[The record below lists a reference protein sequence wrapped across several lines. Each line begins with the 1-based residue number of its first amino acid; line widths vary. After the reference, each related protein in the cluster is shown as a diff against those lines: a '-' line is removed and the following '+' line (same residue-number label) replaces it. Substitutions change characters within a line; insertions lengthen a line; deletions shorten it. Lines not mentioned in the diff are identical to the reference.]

1 VPEAVVREGVEEAV
15 DAPTW
20 SPVVARCFTVAA
32 VLLLGVIVV
41 AGIRASLSGWTATA
55 DDAFL
60 TLRSRD
66 VFSTQLPL
74 LSTASSG
81 SQLGGETFNH
91 PGPLAL
97 YLTAPFVA
105 IGGSGAM
112 PLACA
117 LINAAAV
124 GAVALLARRNARPTL
139 AAAVLA
145 VTALLVWS
153 MGSGLLADPWN
164 PHLAMLSFLA
174 AVVATWAT
182 LRGDPIAFPVALVF
196 ASLAGQTHLSV
207 TPMAA
212 VLVAVAAGA
221 VLTRIVRSRRR
232 DDPSE
237 LRRWVRWGAIGLGLG
252 ILSALPPIIEQV
264 AHGTDGNLARLARST
279 GLGTET
285 VGVERAVATIT
296 QKLVVPPFFGRG
308 SWEVP
313 VYGPTFVRGGAL
325 ALGIVAVVA
334 LFVATIVTA
343 VRRRDREL
351 LPLALLVGGLLVTGT
366 LLAARLPTF
375 LLGLRLS
382 NVRWIWPLAALTW
395 ATWVTGP
402 AEWLKRTVTT
412 RRAPHRAEHASP
424 DGTGS
429 DGTSSE
435 PTGRA
440 GTRPPTPIGAALTF
454 LAVTAVAALATVPSH
469 HDDLSG
475 SLPADRALLEQLWS
489 AAGPQLTGLDAI
501 ELAGGTT
508 GRELF
513 VSPGIINA
521 LDEAGVRVGI
531 TDAGQLQQTGEGRR
545 STGTEPWILTMQP
558 ADAPPP
564 SAGARLL
571 ATTSVASPE
580 EAASIEQRV
589 ADLAGTI
596 RPSDLRPAGG
606 LSDAERT
613 QRFDAIVEEFRTDPT
628 AALSSNGVA
637 GLLDAGV
644 FTVDGQD
651 TAQLAETVRR
661 ASELRGNRISLWLA
675 PR

>member
-1 VPEAVVREGVEEAV
+1 MPEAIVDEGI
-15 DAPTW
+15 DAGGAATPPPGMW
-20 SPVVARCFTVAA
+20 SPMVARCFTVAT
-32 VLLLGVIVV
+32 LLLIGVIVF
-41 AGIRASLSGWTATA
+41 AGLRTSLGGWTATA

-66 VFSTQLPL
+66 VFSTQPPL

-124 GAVALLARRNARPTL
+124 AAIALLVRRNARPTL

-145 VTALLVWS
+145 ATAVLVWS

-174 AVVATWAT
+174 AVIATWAT
-182 LRGDPIAFPVALVF
+182 VRGDAPAVPWALLF

-207 TPMAA
+207 TP
-212 VLVAVAAGA
+212 LAVALALVCVATVITRLVTTRRLGA
-221 VLTRIVRSRRR
+221 AN
-232 DDPSE
+232 E
-237 LRRWVRWGAIGLGLG
+237 FRRWLRWGGIGLAVGL
-252 ILSALPPIIEQV
+252 LSALPPIIEQI
-264 AHGTDGNLARLARST
+264 AHGSDGNLARLSRST
-279 GLGTET
+279 GLGSET
-285 VGVERAVATIT
+285 VGLERAVATLV

-313 VYGPTFVRGGAL
+313 VYGPTFVTGA
-325 ALGIVAVVA
+325 ALVLGVVAVIGFCA
-334 LFVATIVTA
+334 ATIWTA
-343 VRRRDREL
+343 ARRRDDEL
-351 LPLALLVGGLLVTGT
+351 VPLAVLVTGLLVLGT
-366 LLAARLPTF
+366 LVAARLPTF

-382 NVRWIWPLAALTW
+382 NVRWMWPLAALTW
-395 ATWVTGP
+395 ATWVSGP
-402 AEWLKRTVTT
+402 ADWLQ
-412 RRAPHRAEHASP
+412 RRATDRGVTH
-424 DGTGS
+424 D
-429 DGTSSE
+429 
-435 PTGRA
+435 
-440 GTRPPTPIGAALTF
+440 GAAHDG
-454 LAVTAVAALATVPSH
+454 APRRRPEPVGAAVALLAITAIAAVATIPPH

-475 SLPADRALLEQLWS
+475 SVPGDRALLDQWWRSAGSQLS
-489 AAGPQLTGLDAI
+489 GLGAVQLD
-501 ELAGGTT
+501 GGTT

-513 VSPGIINA
+513 VSPGLINA
-521 LDEAGVRVGI
+521 LDEADVSVGI
-531 TDAGQLQQTGEGRR
+531 SDEGQLQQTGEHRR
-545 STGTEPWILTMQP
+545 RTGNEPWILTIQS

-564 SAGARLL
+564 SPDARMV
-571 ATTSVASPE
+571 ATTSVATPE
-580 EAASIEQRV
+580 EAAAIDAQV
-589 ADLAGTI
+589 AELSRTI
-596 RPSDLRPAGG
+596 RTADLRPGDG
-606 LSDAERT
+606 LSDEERT
-613 QRFDAIVEEFRTDPT
+613 QRFDSIVEEFRTDPT
-628 AALSSNGVA
+628 AALSSNGFA

-651 TAQLAETVRR
+651 AATLARTVRR
-661 ASELRGNRISLWLA
+661 ASELRGNRISLWLT